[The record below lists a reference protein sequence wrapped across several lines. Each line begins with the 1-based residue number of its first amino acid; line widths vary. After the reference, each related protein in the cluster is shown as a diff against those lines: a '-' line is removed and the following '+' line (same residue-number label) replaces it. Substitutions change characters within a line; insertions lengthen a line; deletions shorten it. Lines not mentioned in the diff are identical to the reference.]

1 MTTEQIREEPGNIIY
16 YNIWYGS
23 PYQDYITGKIIDR
36 FKQNWIAYDL
46 DFEKVADYVLVF
58 DCAWEGLSSREIS
71 AFFNQLTTQY
81 GVNPR
86 NFRVIFSCVEDV
98 GQLPY
103 PAICIPD
110 RLIYIAAML
119 DRIDDIQWDNLP
131 MDYQLTCLMRRASED
146 RAWLAKLLLDNFDR
160 AQLMM
165 TLGTGGVVVP
175 DPIITDKFSKIVWPT
190 KFPIEVIQETD
201 SSRYNNTAFP
211 VTTLFY
217 QAPVNLIVESSS
229 QTDVSVWHKIFI
241 TEKTYKT
248 LLWYQFPIWYA
259 VPGLVNEVRKFGFDL
274 FDDVFEN
281 HYYDQIESTQVRRE
295 EIVALLHRVISKY
308 DLIDLRKQYWPR
320 FQKNVAIFKQ
330 MHVNRQVQHQTLITA
345 LANAEYI

>member
-1 MTTEQIREEPGNIIY
+1 MATTIEQIRQEPGNVIY
-16 YNIWYGS
+16 YNIWFGS
-23 PYQDYITGKIIDR
+23 PYQDYITGKIIDS
-36 FKQNWIAYDL
+36 FKQNWIAYGL

-58 DCAWEGLSSREIS
+58 DCAWEGLSSRELS
-71 AFFNQLTTQY
+71 ALFNQLTTQY

-86 NFRVIFSCVEDV
+86 NFRVIFSCIEDV
-98 GQLPY
+98 DQLPY

-110 RLIYIAAML
+110 RLIYIAPLL
-119 DRIDDIQWDNLP
+119 DRIDDIHWDNLP
-131 MDYQLTCLMRRASED
+131 MNYKLTCLMRRASED
-146 RAWLAKLLLDNFDR
+146 RARLAKLLLDNFDR
-160 AQLMM
+160 DQLMM
-165 TLGTGGVVVP
+165 TLGTGGGFP
-175 DPIITDKFSKIVWPT
+175 ELGAADKFSKIVWPNN
-190 KFPIEVIQETD
+190 FPIEVDQEINSNPT
-201 SSRYNNTAFP
+201 TFP
-211 VTTLFY
+211 ETTLFY
-217 QAPVNLIVESSS
+217 RAPVNLIVESSS

-259 VPGLVNEVRKFGFDL
+259 VPGLVSEVRKFGFDL

-308 DLIDLRKQYWPR
+308 DLIELRKQYWPR

-330 MHVNRQVQHQTLITA
+330 MHQTREAQQQIA
-345 LANAEYI
+345 IANFAAAEYI

>member
-1 MTTEQIREEPGNIIY
+1 MTIEQIREKPGNIIY
-16 YNIWYGS
+16 YSIWYGS

-36 FKQNWIAYDL
+36 FKQNWIAYGL
-46 DFEKVADYVLVF
+46 DFEKVANYVLVF

-86 NFRVIFSCVEDV
+86 NFRVIFSCVKDV
-98 GQLPY
+98 AQLPY

-110 RLIYIAAML
+110 RLIYIAPML
-119 DRIDDIQWDNLP
+119 DRINDIQWDNLP
-131 MDYQLTCLMRRASED
+131 MNYQLTCLMRRASED
-146 RAWLAKLLLDNFDR
+146 RALLAKLLLNNFDR

-165 TLGTGGVVVP
+165 TLGTGGGLP
-175 DPIITDKFSKIVWPT
+175 GPTSFDEFSKIVWPT
-190 KFPIEVIQETD
+190 KFPIEVTQELNSNPT
-201 SSRYNNTAFP
+201 TFP
-211 VTTLFY
+211 ETTLFY
-217 QAPVNLIVESSS
+217 QAPINLIVESSS
-229 QTDVSVWHKIFI
+229 QTDSSVWHKIFI

-281 HYYDQIESTQVRRE
+281 HYYDQIESTQTRRE
-295 EIVALLHRVISKY
+295 EIVALLHRVMSKY

-330 MHVNRQVQHQTLITA
+330 MHANRHAQQQTLITNFA
-345 LANAEYI
+345 AAKYI

>member
-1 MTTEQIREEPGNIIY
+1 MTIEQIREKPGNIIY
-16 YNIWYGS
+16 YSIWYGS

-36 FKQNWIAYDL
+36 FKQNWIAYGL
-46 DFEKVADYVLVF
+46 DFEKVANYVLVF

-86 NFRVIFSCVEDV
+86 NFRVIFSCVKDV
-98 GQLPY
+98 AQLPY

-110 RLIYIAAML
+110 RLIYIAPML

-131 MDYQLTCLMRRASED
+131 MNYQLTCLMRRASED
-146 RAWLAKLLLDNFDR
+146 RALLAKLLLDNFDR
-160 AQLMM
+160 DQLMI
-165 TLGTGGVVVP
+165 TLGTGGGLP
-175 DPIITDKFSKIVWPT
+175 SPTSTDEFSKIVWPT
-190 KFPIEVIQETD
+190 KFPIEVDQETD
-201 SSRYNNTAFP
+201 SSRYNNNAFP

-229 QTDVSVWHKIFI
+229 QTDSSVWHKIFI

-281 HYYDQIESTQVRRE
+281 HYYDQIESTQTRRE
-295 EIVALLHRVISKY
+295 EIVALLHRVMSKY
-308 DLIDLRKQYWPR
+308 DLINLRKQYWPR

-330 MHVNRQVQHQTLITA
+330 MHLTREVQQQTLI
-345 LANAEYI
+345 ANFAAAEYN

>member
-16 YNIWYGS
+16 YNIWYGN
-23 PYQDYITGKIIDR
+23 PYQDYITGKIIDS
-36 FKQNWIAYDL
+36 FKQNWIAYGL

-58 DCAWEGLSSREIS
+58 DCAWEGLSSRELS
-71 AFFNQLTTQY
+71 ALFNQLTTQY

-86 NFRVIFSCVEDV
+86 NFRVIFSCIEDIAH
-98 GQLPY
+98 LPY

-110 RLIYIAAML
+110 RLIYIAPML
-119 DRIDDIQWDNLP
+119 DRIDNIHWDNLP
-131 MDYQLTCLMRRASED
+131 MNYQLTCLMRRASED
-146 RAWLAKLLLDNFDR
+146 RVLLAKFLLDNFDH

-175 DPIITDKFSKIVWPT
+175 DPIITDKFSKILWPT

-201 SSRYNNTAFP
+201 NSRYNNTAFP
-211 VTTLFY
+211 DTTLFY
-217 QAPVNLIVESSS
+217 QAPVNLIVETSS
-229 QTDVSVWHKIFI
+229 QTDSDVWHKIFI

-259 VPGLVNEVRKFGFDL
+259 VPGLVSEVRKFGFDL

-281 HYYDQIESTQVRRE
+281 HYYDQIELPQVRRK
-295 EIVALLHRVISKY
+295 EIVALLHRVMSNY

-345 LANAEYI
+345 LADAEYI